1 MKNKEMLLNFKCTYL
16 CFPDS
21 EYVRKDREKG
31 KDKQHQSKTLLWFKL
46 KNRRSRKEFS
56 YI

>member
-1 MKNKEMLLNFKCTYL
+1 MLLNFKCTYL

-31 KDKQHQSKTLLWFKL
+31 KDKQHQNKTLL
-46 KNRRSRKEFS
+46 
-56 YI
+56 